1 MKRAKTMDPIAEYNK
16 QRWAALV
23 QANAIFTRPR
33 LDLDEAAARALV
45 DPEGRLGDVR
55 GKRVLCLASGG
66 GQQSVAFALLGAQ
79 VTVVDLCAEQLE
91 RDRAAAAH
99 YGLAPE
105 LVQADMRDLSA
116 LPAAAFD
123 LVYHPYSIN
132 FVPDTRVVFR
142 EVARR
147 LHDGGMYHFHCANPC
162 FAGLLLQEWDGK
174 GYPLRRPY
182 VDGAEVHYIDESWVF
197 GGETPA
203 IPIDGPREYKH
214 TLGTLINGLIEQGF
228 VIQRVVEEDSCQP
241 DITAAPGT
249 AEHFVAIAPPILRFW
264 AIHRQTPAGPIPSQ
278 AA

>member
-1 MKRAKTMDPIAEYNK
+1 MDPIAEYNQ

-23 QANAIFTRPR
+23 QANAIFTRPQ

-45 DPEGRLGDVR
+45 DPEGRLGEVR

-66 GQQSVAFALLGAQ
+66 GQQSVAFALLGAR

-91 RDRAAAAH
+91 QDRAAAAH

-105 LVQADMRDLSA
+105 IVQADMRDLSA

-132 FVPDTRVVFR
+132 FVPDARIVFG

-147 LHDGGMYHFHCANPC
+147 LRDGGLYRFDCANPC
-162 FAGLLLQEWDGK
+162 FAGLLIQDWDGK
-174 GYPLRRPY
+174 GYPLWRPY
-182 VDGAEVHYIDESWVF
+182 ADGAEIHYPDEPWVF
-197 GGETPA
+197 GGAPPVGS
-203 IPIDGPREYKH
+203 INQPREYKH

-228 VIQRVVEEDSCQP
+228 ALQQVIEGYLCQP
-241 DITAAPGT
+241 DIAAAPGT
-249 AEHFVAIAPPILRFW
+249 MAHVMAIAPPILRFW
-264 AIHRQTPAGPIPSQ
+264 AIRRQGRSSSPRAG
-278 AA
+278 AAERDG